1 MLKIFRCL
9 RQQQNISEPPYKNKL
24 VLCVQDEESSIQ
36 EQISAPGFFSGAF
49 AIGEGRNNPATII
62 VKIMK
67 STLMVLFK
75 VTSLNRDQSKSLKG
89 NL

>member
-9 RQQQNISEPPYKNKL
+9 RQQQNISEPPYKDKL
-24 VLCVQDEESSIQ
+24 VLCMQDEAASIQ
-36 EQISAPGFFSGAF
+36 EQASAPGFFSGAF
-49 AIGEGRNNPATII
+49 AIGEGKNNPATII

-67 STLMVLFK
+67 STLMDLFK
-75 VTSLNRDQSKSLKG
+75 ATSLNRGQSKSLKD